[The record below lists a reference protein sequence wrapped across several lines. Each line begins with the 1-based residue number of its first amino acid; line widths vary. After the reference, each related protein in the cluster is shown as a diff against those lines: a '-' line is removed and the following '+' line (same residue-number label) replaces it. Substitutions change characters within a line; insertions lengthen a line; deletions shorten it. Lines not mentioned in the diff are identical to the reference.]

1 MVGNGTVDQSIL
13 SAKGSQKMFLCAAEQ
28 FFLSDFPEQNIGS
41 LLDFG
46 KEIAVYGF
54 RTLFYENSA
63 ANIINLGANIFTSL
77 EWTKLLLNFMNILD
91 KMDCASRK
99 FRLFRLFSN

>member
-1 MVGNGTVDQSIL
+1 MRMNVGNGTVDQSIL

-28 FFLSDFPEQNIGS
+28 FFCLIFQSKNIGS

-54 RTLFYENSA
+54 GLSFYENSA
-63 ANIINLGANIFTSL
+63 ANILNLGANIFDFSG
-77 EWTKLLLNFMNILD
+77 MD
-91 KMDCASRK
+91 KIALK
-99 FRLFRLFSN
+99 FHEHTG